1 VFGAIFLCCVLVYI
15 LFAYPQSDGDTPL
28 YISVNFGHIPVVRR
42 LIELGADVSHPMVR
56 AHHLSMRV
64 VGDGGG
70 GWGWGMGV
78 GDALSCPCSSP
89 LHGSP
94 QNNGAS
100 PIIVACAK
108 GRRECVRL
116 LLDQGCDLSQVRE
129 GVT

>member
-1 VFGAIFLCCVLVYI
+1 
-15 LFAYPQSDGDTPL
+15 
-28 YISVNFGHIPVVRR
+28 
-42 LIELGADVSHPMVR
+42 
-56 AHHLSMRV
+56 
-64 VGDGGG
+64 
-70 GWGWGMGV
+70 MGV
-78 GDALSCPCSSP
+78 GVAVVVEWWCGLSCPCSSP

-129 GVT
+129 GVTLPPHVAPCASAACFGPCTYG